1 MRAQSDDKEDINNK
15 GDGVMDKKREVKE
28 KKRGGKKDQKI
39 RMGVVTSTTQ
49 KQKQNLSSCCPA
61 IPTSSLPLIII
72 MP

>member
-15 GDGVMDKKREVKE
+15 GDGLMDKKREVKE

-49 KQKQNLSSCCPA
+49 RQK
-61 IPTSSLPLIII
+61 
-72 MP
+72 